1 MQQCRSHYCY
11 AARALFPF
19 LVLVRKTNVIIDT
32 SVILIKFKPC
42 EQGNQMTGQCLLY
55 RKKKK
60 KKCEGK
66 RDAPS
71 ENRKTAL
78 ILFLM

>member
-55 RKKKK
+55 RKQKKSVR
-60 KKCEGK
+60 G
-66 RDAPS
+66 S
-71 ENRKTAL
+71 EMLPVKTGRQH
-78 ILFLM
+78 